1 VGGFVRLLT
10 VNDRKSSWVLSV
22 GNSSWKIQSVQAN
35 LTDGR
40 SAEYFTYCDKEE
52 LHKEE
57 LQLADKASYAFMANN
72 RGGVFSR
79 NRFGRL
85 LRLNYERPNRMKIVL
100 VAIALAGLLLL
111 FSRNANAQ
119 IYDLYYY
126 RDGSQY
132 QQYSPQYDL
141 YSYGNPNQYP
151 EQLCD
156 PYYQLHVLHYQLYLP
171 QYQSYSYAPCCFGG
185 VVVVPRRHVRSV
197 TLPNVITPQS
207 PNQSA
212 ATIRHSVSK
221 AI

>member
-40 SAEYFTYCDKEE
+40 SAEYFTYCD
-52 LHKEE
+52 KEE

-126 RDGSQY
+126 WDGSQY

-141 YSYGNPNQYP
+141 LLVWQSEPISGTAMRS
-151 EQLCD
+151 
-156 PYYQLHVLHYQLYLP
+156 VLPAARPTLSAVFTAVSVVFLRTLLLWLGRCRSKATCP
-171 QYQSYSYAPCCFGG
+171 ISYSA
-185 VVVVPRRHVRSV
+185 
-197 TLPNVITPQS
+197 
-207 PNQSA
+207 
-212 ATIRHSVSK
+212 
-221 AI
+221 